1 MKTFARLPAAS
12 AFLCLVLG
20 WGTGIVAL
28 GAAEDGDERQPADAA
43 ATDAPSASGQQTGRY
58 RFGNPPDGRRDVFYD
73 LVEVLQAELTLV
85 RAAEEMEEGRLVA
98 EAPEIPVDPGLNAIE
113 QAEQEARNLVSRIQ
127 TYFNEEQWEQVLRE
141 IDRKIDDVERNASRY
156 REQSKLLPVLLQ
168 RIRNYRVQAE
178 EKKIYEEARAQF
190 LALDLTVDGIIW
202 AADQESLVIVG
213 GQPKAL
219 GVDERVKSCVI
230 TNIDVNRVDFMFPY
244 RQRKFHFQR
253 YIGSDGEDN

>member
-1 MKTFARLPAAS
+1 MKTFARIPAAT
-12 AFLCLVLG
+12 AFLYLVLAWCG
-20 WGTGIVAL
+20 ASCAL
-28 GAAEDGDERQPADAA
+28 AAAEGEQGSAVKDDADAA
-43 ATDAPSASGQQTGRY
+43 AARRAEQATRY
-58 RFGNPPDGRRDVFYD
+58 RFANPPDDRRDVFYD
-73 LVEVLQAELTLV
+73 LVEVLQAELTLA
-85 RAAEEMEEGRLVA
+85 RAAEEQEEGGPVA
-98 EAPEIPVDPGLNAIE
+98 ETPEIPVDPGLNAIE

-141 IDRKIDDVERNASRY
+141 IDRKIDEVERNASRY

-190 LALDLTVDGIIW
+190 LALELDVDGIIW
-202 AADQESLVIVG
+202 AADQESLVIIH